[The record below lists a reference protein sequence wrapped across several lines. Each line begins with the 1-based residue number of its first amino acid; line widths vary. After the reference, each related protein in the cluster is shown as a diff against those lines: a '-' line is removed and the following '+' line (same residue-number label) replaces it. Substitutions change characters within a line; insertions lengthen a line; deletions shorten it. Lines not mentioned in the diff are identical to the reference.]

1 MKNVPAFID
10 HYMQA
15 EKSSK
20 EIGQNVNSSDVKVM
34 KLSDFFT
41 LQIFL
46 KLSYL

>member
-1 MKNVPAFID
+1 MENVAAFTD

-20 EIGQNVNSSDVKVM
+20 GIGQNVNSGDVKVM
-34 KLSDFFT
+34 KLSDLFT

-46 KLSYL
+46 KLPYL